1 MITITTNNN
10 KNSFPLKKS
19 KLKSVSKCKKKKKSD
34 LLIPQYQWRI
44 GLQAPFVDTKISGH
58 SSLLYKMM

>member
-1 MITITTNNN
+1 MQ
-10 KNSFPLKKS
+10 
-19 KLKSVSKCKKKKKSD
+19 KKKKKSD